1 MNKKRFYVVECS
13 KNRGVTSK
21 LYHVN
26 YEVLPEFVKN
36 KESKGY
42 QVYIHTEVYVCVGSE
57 DFVFPSYFMLD
68 YNE

>member
-1 MNKKRFYVVECS
+1 MIKKRFYVVECS
-13 KNRGVTSK
+13 KNGGVTSR

-26 YEVLPEFVKN
+26 YEALPEFVKN

-42 QVYIHTEVYVCVGSE
+42 QVYVHTEVYFCVVSE

-68 YNE
+68 YSE